1 MKNFTLMSCRLL
13 LVAALVATAGALA
26 PAAAQTG
33 TPSGPP
39 TTGPAP
45 DPNTPDPTAVP
56 IDGGAGLLLAGGV
69 AYGLRQL
76 RQRRKK

>member
-1 MKNFTLMSCRLL
+1 MKNVTLISCRLL
-13 LVAALVATAGALA
+13 LAAAIVTTAGALA
-26 PAAAQTG
+26 PATAQTG
-33 TPSGPP
+33 TPPP
-39 TTGPAP
+39 VTGPVP
-45 DPNTPDPTAVP
+45 EPTAVP

>member
-13 LVAALVATAGALA
+13 LAAAVVATAGALA
-26 PAAAQTG
+26 PATAQTG
-33 TPSGPP
+33 TPSVPGPVP
-39 TTGPAP
+39 E
-45 DPNTPDPTAVP
+45 PTAVP

>member
-13 LVAALVATAGALA
+13 LAAALVATAGALA

-33 TPSGPP
+33 TPSVP
-39 TTGPAP
+39 GPAP

>member
-1 MKNFTLMSCRLL
+1 MKNVTLMSCRRLL
-13 LVAALVATAGALA
+13 AAAVLATAGALV

-33 TPSGPP
+33 TPSVP
-39 TTGPAP
+39 GPAP
-45 DPNTPDPTAVP
+45 DPTTVP